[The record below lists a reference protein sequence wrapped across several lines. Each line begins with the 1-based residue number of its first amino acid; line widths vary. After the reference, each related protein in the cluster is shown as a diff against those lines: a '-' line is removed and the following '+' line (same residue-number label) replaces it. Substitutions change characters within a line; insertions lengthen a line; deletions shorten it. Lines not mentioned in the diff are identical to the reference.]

1 MEARISNLTKTEKT
15 EEQAR
20 KNKPFFGPENVFK
33 KFSQAF
39 WKWKSMI
46 PPISGLFI
54 YASTFRYWKYFWNL
68 PPAVRVA
75 MQ

>member
-33 KFSQAF
+33 KFNQAF
-39 WKWKSMI
+39 WK
-46 PPISGLFI
+46 
-54 YASTFRYWKYFWNL
+54 
-68 PPAVRVA
+68 
-75 MQ
+75 